1 MTSDILV
8 NYLCTRGSI
17 MIGNYAE
24 QIKLTTF
31 YYGRKLQARFPKHG
45 YLKIV
50 FQFLIEAPDLPNC
63 QVWRSFPNQTPNKK
77 FRTSFHLSLRKDDQ
91 SDAGKKNWIMKA
103 QRSQKYALT

>member
-50 FQFLIEAPDLPNC
+50 FQFLTETPDFPNC
-63 QVWRSFPNQTPNKK
+63 QVCRSFPNQTPNKK
-77 FRTSFHLSLRKDDQ
+77 FRTSFHLCL
-91 SDAGKKNWIMKA
+91 
-103 QRSQKYALT
+103 